1 MNKKNILAAFILFVL
16 GFGLQAQESLVLAA
30 NKLYNARSYSEAIPK
45 YEKALKK
52 DSSNAL
58 VLANLGDCYR
68 LTNNAKGQVLC
79 FEKLAST
86 GKAEPLQ
93 KLFLG
98 QALMAL
104 GRYDEAK
111 KYMEEFSG
119 DERGAIFAKS
129 ISNLALYSKNADA
142 YKVDSV
148 SFNSFENDFS
158 PVYFV
163 DGKVVFT
170 SSRKKVKWI
179 NRKHGWTGNDYYNLY
194 TTEKGSDGVYFKP
207 EKFMRDLESKYNDGP
222 ISFSADKH
230 TVYFTRNNVSKK
242 GKSVEGT
249 YKLKIFEANLSIDGF
264 EMVKELPFNSNQ
276 YNCAHPSLSPDGKTL
291 YFISD
296 MGGGQGGLD
305 IWYSKMTDNGVWGTP
320 VNMGEKVNTKGHEMF
335 PYAATNDLLYFSSN
349 GRDGLGGL
357 DIYEVKI
364 KSDGTPAKVYNMGLP
379 MNSSYDDFGI
389 IFDEGTNMRAGFICS
404 NRKRGGLDD
413 DIYSFMVLR
422 EVKRG
427 KDVLI
432 KTMHKDSSTVPIP
445 YAKVKI
451 NNDSI
456 TTNEKGEYSYF
467 IEEDAYYN
475 ITASKE
481 KYYDIAD
488 SLSTK
493 MSDKDEFEKTILLER
508 DPELSLL
515 AFVLDA
521 KTKEALGDV
530 KITVKNLTT
539 NTDFDSYTTAATG
552 DYRKLLVESKMG
564 DKLSFQITLEK
575 KGYVTKVVEFNHTVT
590 KPGEI
595 KVHELMDL
603 NIGKVM
609 VGIDLAKLI
618 NLKPIY
624 FDLGKSKITPTAA
637 AELNKIVAVMKEYPG
652 MTVELGSHS
661 DCRGAKTANLKLS
674 MARAKASANYIAS
687 KGIPRTRIT
696 GKGYGESKLLN
707 GCACEGKLTSNC
719 TEDDHALNR
728 RTEFIVTKYKEITKK

>member
-1 MNKKNILAAFILFVL
+1 MNMKNILTVVAVL
-16 GFGLQAQESLVLAA
+16 SFAFGLKAQESLIASA
-30 NKLYNARSYSEAIPK
+30 NKLYQSKSYAEAIPK
-45 YEKALKK
+45 YERALKK
-52 DSSNAL
+52 DSNNAI

-68 LTNNAKGQVLC
+68 LTNNAAGQVTC
-79 FEKLAST
+79 FSKLAST

-111 KYMEEFSG
+111 KYMEEFSA
-119 DERGAIFAKS
+119 DERGAMFAKS
-129 ISNLALYSKNADA
+129 ISNLKLYSKNADA
-142 YKVDSV
+142 YKVDTV

-179 NRKHGWTGNDYYNLY
+179 NRQHGWTGNNYYNLY

-222 ISFSADKH
+222 ICFSNDKR
-230 TVYFTRNNVSKK
+230 TIYFTRNNVSKK

-249 YKLKIFEANLSIDGF
+249 YKLKIFEATLNIDGF

-276 YNCAHPSLSPDGKTL
+276 YNCAHPALSPDGKTL

-305 IWYSKMTDNGVWGTP
+305 IWYSKMGSDGVWSTP
-320 VNMGEKVNTKGHEMF
+320 VNMGPKINTKGHEMF
-335 PYAATNDLLYFSSN
+335 PYAATNDLLYYSSN
-349 GRDGLGGL
+349 GREGLGGL

-364 KSDGTPAKVYNMGLP
+364 KADGTPGKVYNMGLP
-379 MNSSYDDFGI
+379 VNSSHDDFGI

-413 DIYSFMVLR
+413 DIYSFIVLR
-422 EVKRG
+422 DVKRG
-427 KDVLI
+427 KEVMI

-467 IEEDAYYN
+467 IEEDTYYN
-475 ITASKE
+475 MTASKE
-481 KYYDIAD
+481 KYFDIKD

-508 DPELSLL
+508 DPELKLV
-515 AFVLDA
+515 AFVLDV
-521 KTKEALGDV
+521 KTKEALKDV
-530 KITVKNLTT
+530 KITIKNMDN
-539 NTDFDSYTTAATG
+539 NTEFDSYTITSADG
-552 DYRKLLVESKMG
+552 YRKDLAGGKIG
-564 DKLSFQITLEK
+564 DKLNYKITIEK
-575 KGYVTKVVEFNHTVT
+575 AGYVTKVADFNHTIT

-595 KVHELMDL
+595 KINELINMD
-603 NIGKVM
+603 IGKVM
-609 VGIDLAKLI
+609 VGVDLAKMI
-618 NLKPIY
+618 DLKPIY
-624 FDLGKSKITPTAA
+624 FDLGKSKVTPQAA
-637 AELNKIVAVMKEYPG
+637 KELDKVVAVMKEYPG

-661 DCRGAKTANLKLS
+661 DCRGAAKANLALS
-674 MARAKASANYIAS
+674 MARAKASATYIAS

-719 TEDDHALNR
+719 TEDDHSVNR
-728 RTEFIVTKYKEITKK
+728 RTEFIVTKFKEITKK

>member
-1 MNKKNILAAFILFVL
+1 MNYKNLITIVTVL
-16 GFGLQAQESLVLAA
+16 VFGLSANAQESLIAKA
-30 NKLYNARSYSEAIPK
+30 NKLYNAKSYSEAIPK
-45 YEKALKK
+45 YEKVLKK
-52 DSSNAL
+52 DSNNAS
-58 VLANLGDCYR
+58 VLSNLGDCYR
-68 LTNNAKGQVLC
+68 FTNNAQGQVLC
-79 FEKLAST
+79 YGKLSST
-86 GKAEPLQ
+86 GKAEPVQ
-93 KLFLG
+93 KLYLG

-111 KYMEEFSG
+111 KEMEAFQS
-119 DERGAIFAKS
+119 DERGKIFSKS
-129 ISNLALYSKNADA
+129 IENIKLFSKNADA
-142 YKVDSV
+142 YKVDEV
-148 SFNSFENDFS
+148 SFNSTENDFS

-163 DGKVVFT
+163 DGKVIFT
-170 SSRKKVKWI
+170 SSRKRVKWI
-179 NRKHGWTGNDYYNLY
+179 NRKHGWTGSSYYNLY
-194 TTEKGSDGVYFKP
+194 TTERGSDGKYFKP
-207 EKFMRDLESKYNDGP
+207 ERFMRDLESKYNDGP
-222 ISFSADKH
+222 ICFSPDKH

-249 YKLKIFEANLSIDGF
+249 YKLKIFEATLSIDGF
-264 EMVKELPFNSNQ
+264 EIVKEMPFNSNQ

-291 YFISD
+291 YFVSD

-305 IWYSKMTDNGVWGTP
+305 IWYSKMGDDGVWGTP

-335 PYAATNDLLYFSSN
+335 PYAATNNLIYFSSN

-364 KSDGTPAKVYNMGLP
+364 KSDGKTGKVYNMGAP
-379 MNSSYDDFGI
+379 INSSSDDFGI
-389 IFDEGTNMRAGFICS
+389 IFDEGTNMRAGFISS
-404 NRKRGGLDD
+404 NRKNGGLDD
-413 DIYSFMVLR
+413 DIYSFIVLR
-422 EVKRG
+422 DVKRG

-432 KTMHKDSSTVPIP
+432 KTMHKDSSTVPVP

-451 NNDSI
+451 NNDSV
-456 TTNEKGEYSYF
+456 TTNEKGEYNYF

-475 ITASKE
+475 MTASKE

-488 SLSTK
+488 SLSAK

-521 KTKEALGDV
+521 KTKEALSDV
-530 KITVKNLTT
+530 KITIKNLTT
-539 NTDFDSYTTAATG
+539 NSDFDSYITTAAG
-552 DYRKLLVESKMG
+552 DYRKPLTGGKLG
-564 DKLSFQITLEK
+564 DKLSFKFTIEK
-575 KGYVTKVVEFNHTVT
+575 NGYVTKVVDFNHTVT
-590 KPGEI
+590 KPGEV
-595 KVHELMDL
+595 KVHELLDL

-609 VGIDLAKLI
+609 VGVDLAKLI

-624 FDLGKSKITPTAA
+624 FDLGKSKITPAA
-637 AELNKIVAVMKEYPG
+637 ATELMKIVAVMKEYPG

-661 DCRGAKTANLKLS
+661 DCRGAAKSNLSLS
-674 MARAKASANYIAS
+674 MARAKASATFIAS

-707 GCACEGKLTSNC
+707 GCACEGKLVSNC
-719 TEDDHALNR
+719 TEDDHSLNR

>member
-1 MNKKNILAAFILFVL
+1 MNRKTILTVIAVL
-16 GFGLQAQESLVLAA
+16 ALTFGSQAQESLIASA
-30 NKLYNARSYSEAIPK
+30 NKLYNAKAYSEAIPK

-52 DSSNAL
+52 DSNNAI
-58 VLANLGDCYR
+58 VLSNLGECYR
-68 LTNNAKGQVLC
+68 LTNNASGQVLC
-79 FEKLAST
+79 FEKLVST
-86 GKAEPLQ
+86 GKAEPIQ
-93 KLFLG
+93 KLYLG

-104 GRYDEAK
+104 GRYEEAK
-111 KYMEEFSG
+111 KQMEDYTGDDRGKIFS
-119 DERGAIFAKS
+119 KS
-129 ISNLALYSKNADA
+129 ILNLKLYSKNADA

-148 SFNSFENDFS
+148 SFNSTENDFS

-170 SSRKKVKWI
+170 SARKKISWI
-179 NRKHGWTGNDYYNLY
+179 NRQHGWTGNNYYNLY
-194 TTEKGSDGVYFKP
+194 TTERGPDGKFFKP

-222 ISFSADKH
+222 ICFSTDRH

-249 YKLKIFEANLSIDGF
+249 YKLKIFEASLNIDGF
-264 EMVKELPFNSNQ
+264 EMVKEMPFNSNQ

-305 IWYSKMTDNGVWGTP
+305 IWYSKLGADGVWGTP

-335 PYAATNDLLYFSSN
+335 PYAATNNLLYFSSN

-364 KSDGTPAKVYNMGLP
+364 KSDGNPGKVYNMGMP
-379 MNSSYDDFGI
+379 INSSYDDFGLTYG
-389 IFDEGTNMRAGFICS
+389 DDGMMRTGFLCS

-413 DIYSFMVLR
+413 DIYSFVVLR
-422 EVKRG
+422 DVKRG

-432 KTMHKDSSTVPIP
+432 KTMHKDSANVPIP
-445 YAKVKI
+445 LAKVKF

-456 TTNEKGEYSYF
+456 TTNEKGEYNYF
-467 IEEDAYYN
+467 IEEDTYYN
-475 ITASKE
+475 VTASKE
-481 KYYDIAD
+481 KYYDITD

-493 MSDKDEFEKTILLER
+493 MSDKDEFEKTILMER
-508 DPELSLL
+508 DPEIKLV
-515 AFVLDA
+515 AFVLDV
-521 KTKEALGDV
+521 KTKEALKDV
-530 KITVKNLTT
+530 KLTIKNMPA
-539 NTDFDSYTTAATG
+539 NTDFDNYTITSVDG
-552 DYRKLLVESKMG
+552 YRKDLPGTKIG
-564 DKLSFQITLEK
+564 DKLNYKITIEK
-575 KGYVTKVVEFNHTVT
+575 PGYVTKTIDFSHTIT
-590 KPGEI
+590 KPGEQ
-595 KVHELMDL
+595 KLNELVNMD
-603 NIGKVM
+603 IGKVM
-609 VGIDLAKLI
+609 VGVDLAKMI
-618 NLKPIY
+618 DLKPIY
-624 FDLGKSKITPTAA
+624 FDLGKSKVTPQAA
-637 AELNKIVAVMKEYPG
+637 RELDKVVAVMKEYPG

-661 DCRGAKTANLKLS
+661 DCRGAAKANLSLS
-674 MARAKASANYIAS
+674 MARAKASASYIAS

-719 TEDDHALNR
+719 TEEDHALNR

>member
-1 MNKKNILAAFILFVL
+1 MKKNIIAAIVLFVF
-16 GFGLQAQESLVLAA
+16 GFGLKAQESLVLAA
-30 NKLYNARSYSEAIPK
+30 NKLYNAKSYSEAIPK
-45 YEKALKK
+45 YEKVLKK
-52 DSSNAL
+52 DSNNAI
-58 VLANLGDCYR
+58 VLANLGECYR
-68 LTNNAKGQVLC
+68 LTNNATGQVLC
-79 FEKLAST
+79 FEKLVST
-86 GKAEPLQ
+86 GKAEPIQ
-93 KLFLG
+93 KFYLG

-111 KYMEEFSG
+111 KHMDDFSS
-119 DERGAIFAKS
+119 DERGKVFSKS
-129 ISNLALYSKNADA
+129 IENMKAFSKNADA

-148 SFNSFENDFS
+148 SFNSAENDFS
-158 PVYFV
+158 PVFFV
-163 DGKVVFT
+163 DGKLVFT
-170 SSRKKVKWI
+170 SARKKVQWI
-179 NRKHGWTGNDYYNLY
+179 NRKHGWTGNSYYNLY

-222 ISFSADKH
+222 ICFNPDKH

-249 YKLKIFEANLSIDGF
+249 YKLKIFEANLNVDGF

-276 YNCAHPSLSPDGKTL
+276 YNCAHPSVSPDGKTL
-291 YFISD
+291 YFTSD

-305 IWYSKMTDNGVWGTP
+305 IWYSKMGSDGVWGTP

-335 PYAATNDLLYFSSN
+335 PYAATNDLIYFSSN
-349 GRDGLGGL
+349 GREGLGGL

-364 KSDGTPAKVYNMGLP
+364 KNDGKMGKVYNMGAPL
-379 MNSSYDDFGI
+379 NSSYDDFGI
-389 IFDEGTNMRAGFICS
+389 IFAEETMMRAGFISS
-404 NRKRGGLDD
+404 NRKRGGQDD
-413 DIYSFMVLR
+413 DIYSFVVLR
-422 EVKRG
+422 DVKRG

-432 KTMHKDSSTVPIP
+432 KTMHKDSATVPIP

-456 TTNEKGEYSYF
+456 TTNEKGEYNYF

-475 ITASKE
+475 MTASKE

-539 NTDFDSYTTAATG
+539 NTDFDSYTTLATG
-552 DYRKLLVESKMG
+552 DYRKPLTANKMG
-564 DKLSFQITLEK
+564 DKLSFKITLEK
-575 KGYVTKVVEFNHTVT
+575 TGYVTKVVEFNHTVT

-595 KVHELMDL
+595 KLNELLDL

-652 MTVELGSHS
+652 MTVELGAHT
-661 DCRGAKTANLKLS
+661 DCRGAAKANASLS
-674 MARAKASANYIAS
+674 MARAKASASYIAS

-707 GCACEGKLTSNC
+707 GCACEGKLASNC
-719 TEDDHALNR
+719 TEDDHSLNR